1 MPRIPF
7 EYLNINPQKRFKN
20 SGFILKENT
29 GLDTETYQGYVKLIC
44 DDSERHKDIDEFLDI
59 INFLTHSRYRNK
71 LNWFY
76 NIQFDFE
83 SIVKYLDKSEL
94 SDLYINGTI
103 VYEGITIDYISKK
116 YFAIKD
122 KNHNYY
128 YFYDLYNFLDTS
140 LDKASKKFLKDEK
153 LTDVNSSKLNTDL
166 NYWVENYNNIIR
178 YCIYDAQLTKR
189 LADYFW
195 KIIYDNLH
203 YYPKRPFSKGKLSE
217 EYFLSNCYIPQIDF
231 LSKKV
236 LEYAYNSY
244 YGGRFELLQ
253 RGYFE
258 KVYNY
263 DIKSAYPFEISNLI
277 DFNKGKWKRTTKF
290 NSDAYTGFYLCSV
303 DILENIFSPVVKKLN
318 DLNIYPNGQFKQYL
332 TKDEITFIE
341 SRFENSTVK
350 IVSGYEFYPHTLNY
364 PFKKEIE
371 RLYAWKEKEQDEDIK
386 YVIKIILNALYG
398 KFIQITGDNL
408 TGKIFNPLYASL
420 ITSNTRIKL
429 MNTAF
434 QKPESII
441 AFSTDSIASTEKLS
455 IPLNP
460 QLGDFSK
467 DFEGQ
472 GVYIL
477 SDIYTLWNNET
488 KEYKNRIRGFSISK
502 EKQGEGK
509 HNTTLLLKDI
519 LANMNNTIYNYYT
532 YRPHH
537 LGECLTHYKTLNIK
551 QNLNVFSKV
560 KKKIDINGDIK
571 RVWNKDFI
579 SGKQCLK
586 EFITSVPILI

>member
-20 SGFILKENT
+20 SGFVLKENT

-44 DDSERHKDIDEFLDI
+44 DDSGRRKDIDEFLDI
-59 INFLTHSRYRNK
+59 INFLTHSRYRTK
-71 LNWFY
+71 FNWFY

-83 SIVKYLDKSEL
+83 SIVKYLNKSEL

-103 VYEGITIDYISKK
+103 EYEGITIDYISKK

-122 KNHNYY
+122 KNRNYY

-153 LTDVNSSKLNTDL
+153 LKDIDSAKLNTDL
-166 NYWVENYNNIIR
+166 NYWAENKSKIVR

-217 EYFLSNCYIPQIDF
+217 EYFLANCYVPQIDF
-231 LSKKV
+231 LPKKV

-258 KVYNY
+258 IVYNY

-277 DFNKGKWKRTTKF
+277 DFSKGNWKRTIKF
-290 NSDAYTGFYLCSV
+290 NADAYVGFYLCSV
-303 DILENIFSPVVKKLN
+303 DILESNFSPVVKKLN
-318 DLNIYPNGQFKQYL
+318 DLNIYPNGRFKQYL
-332 TKDEITFIE
+332 TRNEIAFIE
-341 SRFENSTVK
+341 AHFENSVIK
-350 IVSGYEFYPHTLNY
+350 IVSGYEFYPQKLNY
-364 PFKKEIE
+364 PFKTEIE
-371 RLYAWKEKEQDEDIK
+371 RLYRWKEKEQDEDIK

-408 TGKIFNPLYASL
+408 TGKLFNPLYASI
-420 ITSNTRIKL
+420 ITSNTRLKL
-429 MNTAF
+429 LNAAF

-441 AFSTDSIASTEKLS
+441 AFSTDSIASTEKLTM
-455 IPLNP
+455 PKNP
-460 QLGDFSK
+460 QLGDFNL
-467 DFEGQ
+467 DFQGEG
-472 GVYIL
+472 VFIL
-477 SDIYTLWNNET
+477 SDIYTLWNDT
-488 KEYKNRIRGFSISK
+488 DYKNRIRGFSVTK
-502 EKQGEGK
+502 EKRGEGK
-509 HNTTLLLKDI
+509 HNASILLKDI
-519 LANMNNTIYNYYT
+519 LADMNNTIYNYYT

-537 LGECLTHYKTLNIK
+537 LGECLTHHKTLNIK

-571 RVWNKDFI
+571 RVWKKDFI

-586 EFITSVPILI
+586 EFITSIPILV